1 MTHGVAVGV
10 GGRVGA
16 TVGRAVGGRVG
27 ATVGGDVGGRVGA
40 AVTSGVGSA
49 VGANV
54 GWRVAMGGA
63 VVVAAGAAGLDET
76 PADTAFP
83 HAARIRNEPAAARR
97 AMVEARISI
106 LSSLS
111 LVVME
116 PSVLATTALAATSDS
131 LKTRRS

>member
-1 MTHGVAVGV
+1 MTHGVAVGT

-16 TVGRAVGGRVG
+16 AVGRAVDGRVG
-27 ATVGGDVGGRVGA
+27 TMVGGAVGGRVGA
-40 AVTSGVGSA
+40 AVGSGVGA
-49 VGANV
+49 TV

-63 VVVAAGAAGLDET
+63 VVVAAGAAGLDDT

-83 HAARIRNEPAAARR
+83 HAARTRNEPAAARR

-111 LVVME
+111 LVMME
-116 PSVLATTALAATSDS
+116 PSVLATRALAATSDS
-131 LKTRRS
+131 LKTRRP